1 MVSEF
6 AFLLLKLRAI
16 SKLLECYTFKSLFM
30 RLNVHLIQSL
40 TKLASLYRAV
50 HLCDI
55 VQSELSKT
63 VQTAP
68 LQFLALSYTDD

>member
-1 MVSEF
+1 
-6 AFLLLKLRAI
+6 
-16 SKLLECYTFKSLFM
+16 M